1 MILEE
6 IMTPIKKIDII
17 LIIVSIIALCYL
29 AYNVIWIISII
40 RKKKQTPTIVKRQC
54 INDLIESLVLPI
66 ILMIWKLVIWGVYK

>member
-1 MILEE
+1 MVLEE

-29 AYNVIWIISII
+29 AYNVIWIIRI

-54 INDLIESLVLPI
+54 INDLIESLTLPI